1 MLRDPGLANATFN
14 QRINTGIIQA
24 NGTIVNQIGD
34 LPPAFQ
40 IMPAFTL
47 RTASQY
53 FPNIRNLWGNEYNV
67 SFAKKTRIREGM
79 NAQFRAEIF
88 NLTNHPIFPNDPVLD
103 VTSPNFGKVI
113 RDNGQT
119 NVPRQIELALR
130 FEF

>member
-1 MLRDPGLANATFN
+1 TFDH
-14 QRINTGIIQA
+14 RINTGIIQT
-24 NGTIVNQIGD
+24 NGTIVNQIPN
-34 LPPAFQ
+34 LPPAFLV
-40 IMPAFTL
+40 MPAFTL

-53 FPNIRNLWGNEYNV
+53 LSNIRNLWGNEYNV
-67 SFAKKTRIREGM
+67 SFAKKTRIRERM

-88 NLTNHPIFPNDPVLD
+88 NITNHPILPNDPVLD

-119 NVPRQIELALR
+119 NVPRQVELAVR